1 MNSPT
6 QRTLKA
12 LRKVKYECAVVE
24 RWNPYAKI
32 RQDLFGIID
41 VLAMHK
47 DRRGLLGIQATSA
60 SNLAARVK
68 KALANEYLPT
78 WLMSG
83 NAFVVHGWEK
93 RKGRFVLVSREINY
107 EDGKLSVSHIREA
120 PWELFD
126 KLDRGE
132 K

>member
-12 LRKVKYECAVVE
+12 LRKVGYDCAVVE
-24 RWNPYAKI
+24 RWNPYAKV

-47 DRRGLLGIQATSA
+47 DRRGVLGIQATSA
-60 SNLAARVK
+60 SNLAARVN
-68 KALANEYLPT
+68 KAMENPYLPV
-78 WLMSG
+78 WLQSG
-83 NAFVVHGWEK
+83 NHFVVHGWEK
-93 RKGRFVLVSREINY
+93 RKGKFVLVSREINFT
-107 EDGKLSVSHIREA
+107 DRLQVSDIREA

-126 KLDRGE
+126 KLD
-132 K
+132 KVAK